1 MTVQYIYKVTDLIR
15 DVKTGIVVTAMFC
28 VTVQDGV
35 DSYTVD
41 MRCGFPP
48 PDGNMIPYGD
58 LTEADVISWI
68 RSVMYQPEEKEK
80 GGAPLPSEPL
90 YDAMALNEF
99 MAYKE
104 RKKTPQ
110 ADGTPW

>member
-15 DVKTGIVVTAMFC
+15 DVQTGIVVTAIFSI
-28 VTVQDGV
+28 TVRDGI
-35 DSYTVD
+35 DEFTVD
-41 MRCGFPP
+41 YRCGFPP
-48 PDGNMIPYGD
+48 PDGSMIPYGD
-58 LTEADVISWI
+58 LTEADVINWI
-68 RSVMYQPEEKEK
+68 RSVMYQPQGPGKDD
-80 GGAPLPSEPL
+80 PLLPPTSR